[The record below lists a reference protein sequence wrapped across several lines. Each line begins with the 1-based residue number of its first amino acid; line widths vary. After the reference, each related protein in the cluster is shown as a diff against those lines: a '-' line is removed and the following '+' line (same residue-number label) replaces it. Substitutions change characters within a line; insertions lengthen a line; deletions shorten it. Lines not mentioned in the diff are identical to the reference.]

1 MLRVPWRAAS
11 AYADL
16 LANPELSSDG
26 FLLSGFAKGIDLGTC
41 GETSDW
47 VWTGSEF
54 RLFHATEMRECN
66 VVPRQ
71 NWPTLYEAR
80 LGS

>member
-16 LANPELSSDG
+16 LANPER
-26 FLLSGFAKGIDLGTC
+26 
-41 GETSDW
+41 
-47 VWTGSEF
+47 TGSEF
-54 RLFHATEMRECN
+54 RLFHAIEMRECN